1 MKKCTKCLATKSR
14 DAFNKAK
21 KNKDGLNTWCRA
33 CTNEYSRE
41 WARKN
46 KKRHQ
51 ENYNRWRKNN
61 LEHANDLDRLRS
73 YGLPRGRYK
82 QILEIQKGCCA
93 ICKTNSPAPKKTFC
107 VDHCHKTGKVRGLL
121 CHKCN
126 TMIGHAKD
134 NIQTLKNA
142 IDFLVKDIDYREEK
156 WGRLGEFDEYFWKIP
171 NELASEEK
179 KESGNSKVAE
189 RVSDENAIDSLYEE
203 WERNHMARII
213 SHWKEFAPDQ
223 RLDGKTWEENMRKA
237 LGTKFDR

>member
-1 MKKCTKCLATKSR
+1 MTISGKLPTKKCTKCLANKSR
-14 DAFNKAK
+14 EAFNKAK

-73 YGLPRGRYK
+73 YGLPKGRYK
-82 QILEIQKGCCA
+82 QILKIQKGCCA

-121 CHKCN
+121 CHRCN

-142 IDFLVKDIDYREEK
+142 IDFLVRDIDYRGEK
-156 WGRLGEFDEYFWKIP
+156 WGRLGESDEYFWKTP
-171 NELASEEK
+171 NE
-179 KESGNSKVAE
+179 NV
-189 RVSDENAIDSLYEE
+189 N
-203 WERNHMARII
+203 
-213 SHWKEFAPDQ
+213 
-223 RLDGKTWEENMRKA
+223 
-237 LGTKFDR
+237 